1 MRASDDSSRGW
12 LNTARRDLDYA
23 RFAADAGF
31 HAHACFNAHQ
41 AAEKAVKAVH
51 YAKGARMVL
60 GHGIRQLIENLDTP
74 SLAALLS
81 AARQLDLYYV
91 PSRYPI
97 EPVDGTPDEAFS
109 TDQSSTALGLASDI
123 VGAAAHIID
132 ELATDDQG
140 SGLAEVRLTHAARER
155 TQRLSPRRFHP
166 ATG

>member
-12 LNTARRDLDYA
+12 LNTARKDLDFA
-23 RFAADAGF
+23 RLAADAGF

-41 AAEKAVKAVH
+41 SAEKAVKAIH

-60 GHGIRQLIENLDTP
+60 GHGIRQLIENLNTP

-97 EPVDGTPDEAFS
+97 GPSDGTPEEAFS
-109 TDQSSTALGLASDI
+109 SDQSSGALGLANDI
-123 VGAAAHIID
+123 VTAAAGIVD
-132 ELATDDQG
+132 ELATG
-140 SGLAEVRLTHAARER
+140 E
-155 TQRLSPRRFHP
+155 
-166 ATG
+166 

>member
-12 LNTARRDLDYA
+12 LNTARKDLDFA
-23 RFAADAGF
+23 RLAADAGF

-41 AAEKAVKAVH
+41 SAEKAVKAIH

-60 GHGIRQLIENLDTP
+60 GHGIRQLIENLNTP

-97 EPVDGTPDEAFS
+97 GPSDGTPEEAFS
-109 TDQSSTALGLASDI
+109 SDQSSGALGLANDI
-123 VGAAAHIID
+123 VTAAADIID
-132 ELATDDQG
+132 ELAAD
-140 SGLAEVRLTHAARER
+140 E
-155 TQRLSPRRFHP
+155 
-166 ATG
+166 